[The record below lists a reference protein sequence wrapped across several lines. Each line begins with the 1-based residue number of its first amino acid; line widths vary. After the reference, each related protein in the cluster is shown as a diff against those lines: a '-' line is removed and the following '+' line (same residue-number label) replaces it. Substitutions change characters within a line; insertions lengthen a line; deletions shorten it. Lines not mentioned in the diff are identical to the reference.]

1 MTNTEK
7 PWPFPGAD
15 TRPTE
20 AQTRANDLETPDG
33 DSEEV
38 TDEATDEDIGSAPG
52 TMPMHQASSS
62 PMPVPEAARPRRTR
76 GRGFDGGNLYLVSPC
91 APVH

>member
-7 PWPFPGAD
+7 PRPFPGAD

-38 TDEATDEDIGSAPG
+38 TDETTDEDTGSAPG
-52 TMPMHQASSS
+52 KDANAP
-62 PMPVPEAARPRRTR
+62 
-76 GRGFDGGNLYLVSPC
+76 GFIKPDAG
-91 APVH
+91 A

>member
-7 PWPFPGAD
+7 PWPFPGTD

-38 TDEATDEDIGSAPG
+38 TDEDIESAPG
-52 TMPMHQASSS
+52 KDANAP
-62 PMPVPEAARPRRTR
+62 
-76 GRGFDGGNLYLVSPC
+76 GFIKPD
-91 APVH
+91 ADA